1 MLRCQSCDCLKS
13 LRGTSAE
20 VESRGENVV
29 LGEKGK
35 DCSWKVLLTYRED
48 SDLDST
54 HSPKKSVRGLGLFD
68 SQSVSESWCKQ
79 GKQSR
84 APTLRLFPFE
94 TPTPFSRS
102 QPQALLVYLHL
113 FHNLHPPIYTMDDP
127 KTTHAAANMLPGPP
141 NQSPSLAGAQD
152 SDQQTA
158 GAAPDNNGEHAA
170 SHGDS
175 TPHSSPLEASSTSQ
189 AATGDKR
196 QRGDDAGEPGEGI
209 KKPKIT
215 LPLLFSR
222 LAIAPPSYQEQQVLI
237 DSGVQPSKAE
247 LSESHEPNS
256 SPSEDQNMSEMQ
268 LDATEGQEFLG
279 ALFTV
284 VSMNRLLGQRWE
296 LYEDSRGKYERRCHI
311 VESFETGLKEL
322 EKKKHS
328 TTVNPK
334 HLNEIV
340 EHRRQISKFTP
351 DLEMSKE
358 ETDKLINEYDGLHD
372 EVDAGIEAVLAY
384 DESLKDDEALQF
396 LTVRTT
402 FWKIFKEI
410 KDAASAAANSAEAKH
425 REIEEE
431 RASIRNRIG
440 GHYKQNLIERLANPD
455 AINRSHSATA
465 CMEHDVRRLS
475 VLMVEQ
481 RNLENKEKFEV
492 LNTLRSLAGKLLK
505 IAEQAFVDAELLRPD
520 DNHSF

>member
-1 MLRCQSCDCLKS
+1 M
-13 LRGTSAE
+13 
-20 VESRGENVV
+20 
-29 LGEKGK
+29 
-35 DCSWKVLLTYRED
+35 
-48 SDLDST
+48 
-54 HSPKKSVRGLGLFD
+54 H
-68 SQSVSESWCKQ
+68 
-79 GKQSR
+79 
-84 APTLRLFPFE
+84 
-94 TPTPFSRS
+94 
-102 QPQALLVYLHL
+102 
-113 FHNLHPPIYTMDDP
+113 
-127 KTTHAAANMLPGPP
+127 PGPP
-141 NQSPSLAGAQD
+141 NQSPSLVGAQD

-158 GAAPDNNGEHAA
+158 DAAPNNNGEHAA

-196 QRGDDAGEPGEGI
+196 QRGDDAGEPGDGI
-209 KKPKIT
+209 KKPKFS

-222 LAIAPPSYQEQQVLI
+222 LAIAPSSYQAQQVLI

-247 LSESHEPNS
+247 LSKSYEPNS

-296 LYEDSRGKYERRCHI
+296 LYEDCRGKYKRRCHI

-322 EKKKHS
+322 EKRKPS

-334 HLNEIV
+334 HLNEIE
-340 EHRRQISKFTP
+340 EHRKQISKFTP
-351 DLEMSKE
+351 GLEILKQ
-358 ETDKLINEYDGLHD
+358 ETRELRREYDALHD

-396 LTVRTT
+396 LTVRAT
-402 FWKIFKEI
+402 FWKVFKER

-425 REIEEE
+425 KEIEEE

-455 AINRSHSATA
+455 AINRSHCATA
-465 CMEHDVRRLS
+465 SMDHDLRRLS

-481 RNLENKEKFEV
+481 KNLEDKEKFEV
-492 LNTLRSLAGKLLK
+492 VETLRSLSGKLLK